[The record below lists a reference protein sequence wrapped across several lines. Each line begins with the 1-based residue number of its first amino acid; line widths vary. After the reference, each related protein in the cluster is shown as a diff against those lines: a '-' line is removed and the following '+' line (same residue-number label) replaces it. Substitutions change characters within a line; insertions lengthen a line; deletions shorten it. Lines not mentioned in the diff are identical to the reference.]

1 MHHQDGWIAI
11 GGKLTSVGV
20 VNQWENARYISF
32 SSKSVLLSHMF
43 YVPVYRTHDIMSF
56 NSIVGH

>member
-1 MHHQDGWIAI
+1 MHHQDRWIAI